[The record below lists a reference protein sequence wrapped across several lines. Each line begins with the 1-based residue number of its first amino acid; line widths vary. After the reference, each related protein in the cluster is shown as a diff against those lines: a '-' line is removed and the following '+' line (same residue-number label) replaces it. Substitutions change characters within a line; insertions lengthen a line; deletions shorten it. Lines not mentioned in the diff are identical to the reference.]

1 MCHYKHLT
9 LEEREKIL
17 FFYAKEYSVTDIAKE
32 LGRSKSTI
40 SRELKR
46 NRESGQYLPLI
57 AHRKYARR
65 REGCRPRKRLAD
77 PALFQIVREKF
88 LDHQWS
94 PEQIAGR
101 LALEHHKA
109 VISYATIYRAIYSG
123 MLDESRRSHGS
134 RGVIRKLRH
143 HGKSRH
149 TKQYE
154 ERRGKI
160 KISHEI
166 SQRPAGA
173 ANRSR
178 RGHWEGDTVAGVKGK
193 ACLVTL
199 VDRKSRYLVGGKAGA
214 KKADDVNAVMIQAL
228 KNEPLRSITPDRG
241 KEFAR
246 HAEVTAALDKVKFYF
261 PLPHHPWERGT
272 NENTNGLLR
281 EYFPKGKDLSDIPD
295 SYIQEKFD
303 ELNKRPRKSLGYRTP
318 FEVYH
323 SKVLHLA

>member
-9 LEEREKIL
+9 PEEREKIL
-17 FFYAKEYSVTDIAKE
+17 FFSAKEYSVTDIAKE
-32 LGRSKSTI
+32 LGRNKSTI

-46 NRESGQYLPLI
+46 NREGSQYLPSK
-57 AHRKYARR
+57 AQQKYANRR
-65 REGCRPRKRLAD
+65 KACRPHKRLAN
-77 PALFQIVREKF
+77 PELLQLVRGKF
-88 LDHQWS
+88 LEHQWS

-101 LALEHHKA
+101 LALEHHKTI
-109 VISYATIYRAIYSG
+109 ISYATIYRAIYSG
-123 MLDESRRSHGS
+123 MLDTDRRSHGS

-143 HGKSRH
+143 RGKPRH
-149 TKQYE
+149 SKQYE

-178 RGHWEGDTVAGVKGK
+178 RGHWEGDTVAGIKGK

-199 VDRKSRYLVGGKAGA
+199 VDRKSRYLVGGKASA
-214 KKADDVNAVMIQAL
+214 KKADAVNEVMVQAL
-228 KNEPLRSITPDRG
+228 QNEPLRSITPDRG
-241 KEFAR
+241 KEFAK

-281 EYFPKGKDLSDIPD
+281 EYFPKGKDLSYIPD

-303 ELNKRPRKSLGYRTP
+303 ELNKRPRKCLGYRTP

-323 SKVLHLA
+323 SKSLH

>member
-17 FFYAKEYSVTDIAKE
+17 FFSAKEYSVTEIAKE
-32 LGRSKSTI
+32 LGRNKSTI

-46 NRESGQYLPLI
+46 NREAGPYLPS
-57 AHRKYARR
+57 AAQQKYAKRR
-65 REGCRPRKRLAD
+65 KKCKPHKRLAD
-77 PALFQIVREKF
+77 PALLRIVREKF
-88 LDHQWS
+88 LEHQWS

-101 LALEHHKA
+101 LALEHHKTI
-109 VISYATIYRAIYSG
+109 VSYATIYRAIYSG
-123 MLDESRRSHGS
+123 MLDTGRRSHGS

-143 HGKSRH
+143 RGKTRH
-149 TKQYE
+149 SKQYE

-160 KISHEI
+160 KISHDI
-166 SQRPAGA
+166 SQRPTGA

-199 VDRKSRYLVGGKAGA
+199 VDRKSRYLVGGKADA
-214 KKADDVNAVMIQAL
+214 KKADAVNAVMIQAL
-228 KNEPLRSITPDRG
+228 QNEPLRSITPDRG
-241 KEFAR
+241 KEFAK
-246 HAEVTAALDKVKFYF
+246 HAEVTAALDQVQFYF

-303 ELNKRPRKSLGYRTP
+303 ELNKRPRKCLGYRTP

-323 SKVLHLA
+323 SKLLHLA

>member
-17 FFYAKEYSVTDIAKE
+17 YFSAKEYSITDIAKE
-32 LGRSKSTI
+32 LGRNKSTI

-46 NRESGQYLPLI
+46 NREASQYLPSK
-57 AHRKYARR
+57 AQQKYARR
-65 REGCRPRKRLAD
+65 RKACKPHKRLD
-77 PALFQIVREKF
+77 NQELLQLVREKF
-88 LDHQWS
+88 LEHQWS

-101 LALEHHKA
+101 LALEHHKN
-109 VISYATIYRAIYSG
+109 VVSYATIYRAIYSG
-123 MLDESRRSHGS
+123 MLDTGRRSHGTK
-134 RGVIRKLRH
+134 GVIRKLRH
-143 HGKSRH
+143 RGKPRH
-149 TKQYE
+149 SKQYE

-160 KISHEI
+160 KISYEV

-173 ANRSR
+173 TNRSR

-199 VDRKSRYLVGGKAGA
+199 VDRKSRYLVGGKASA

-241 KEFAR
+241 KEFAK
-246 HAEVTAALDKVKFYF
+246 HAVVTAELDKVKFYF

-295 SYIQEKFD
+295 AYIQKKFD
-303 ELNKRPRKSLGYRTP
+303 ELNMRPRKCLGYRTP